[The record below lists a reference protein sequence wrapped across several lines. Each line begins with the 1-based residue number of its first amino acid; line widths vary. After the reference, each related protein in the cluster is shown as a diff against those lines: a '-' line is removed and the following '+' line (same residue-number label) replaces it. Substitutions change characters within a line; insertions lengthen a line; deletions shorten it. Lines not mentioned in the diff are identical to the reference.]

1 MKLPIHMT
9 ISELSKETSITIPTI
24 RSYIGKGLLPKPL
37 RTSKTMAYY
46 TAEHME
52 RLKFIKKMREEKR
65 LPLSEIK
72 TQIETRFE
80 PVETADASQPLY
92 SNRRGH
98 IVETAF
104 QVFKEKGYSE
114 TTIND
119 IVLKA
124 RVGKGTFYQYYQNK
138 EDLFLECADRIVSD
152 LRDEMENL
160 AAPEEQISE
169 RLSKRMIIFLSYYP
183 RWIDFMNILRGVS
196 VSQNETLRKK
206 LNQVMK
212 IMTEPI
218 IQIILEEQK
227 NNPKSPFNIF
237 DANIL
242 GYSMMGIAEYGAY
255 LFHTEPEKYNQTEIL
270 NMIRL
275 ALELFASAVSNDH
288 R

>member
-1 MKLPIHMT
+1 MKLPMHMT
-9 ISELSKETSITIPTI
+9 ISELSKETSITISTI
-24 RSYIGKGLLPKPL
+24 RSYIKKDLLPEPI

-46 TAEHME
+46 TVDHME
-52 RLKFIKKMREEKR
+52 RLKFIKKMREEKGM
-65 LPLSEIK
+65 PLSEIK
-72 TQIETRFE
+72 EQIETKFK
-80 PVETADASQPLY
+80 PAETIKTPQALY
-92 SNRRGH
+92 SNRRSH

-104 QVFKEKGYSE
+104 QVFKEKGYNE

-152 LRDEMENL
+152 LIEEMEKL
-160 AAPEEQISE
+160 ATPEERISE

-196 VSQNETLRKK
+196 VSRNEIFRKK
-206 LNQVMK
+206 MHQIMK
-212 IMTEPI
+212 IMTEPL

-237 DANIL
+237 DARIL
-242 GYSMMGIAEYGAY
+242 GFSMMGIAEYGAY
-255 LFHTEPEKYNQTEIL
+255 LFHAEPEKYDQTQIL
-270 NMIRL
+270 DMIHL
-275 ALELFASAVSNDH
+275 ALELFTSVASNDH